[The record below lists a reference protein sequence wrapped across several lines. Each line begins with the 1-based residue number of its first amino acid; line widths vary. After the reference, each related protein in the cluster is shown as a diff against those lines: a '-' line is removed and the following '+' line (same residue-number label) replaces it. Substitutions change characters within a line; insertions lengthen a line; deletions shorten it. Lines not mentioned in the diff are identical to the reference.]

1 MRRSILST
9 AIVSVALLGC
19 ESPDLTR
26 QQRAVEEQSVRG
38 RVNAWTQALNNREL
52 ENLAGMY
59 EDFPDLTVMWLEGSK
74 AVGFEE
80 YEAMIEDFY
89 GRARFMNFATQSPHV
104 DVLSSTVAIVTFR
117 HSVDVQWF
125 DTRRDVWAGFGTLVL
140 VKDSEDGVWRI
151 HTQHVSVNPLP

>member
-19 ESPDLTR
+19 GSPDLTR
-26 QQRAVEEQSVRG
+26 QQRAVEEQSVER
-38 RVNAWTQALNNREL
+38 RVNDWTKALNNKEL
-52 ENLAGMY
+52 EDLAGMY
-59 EDFPDLTVMWLEGSK
+59 VNSPDLTVMWLEGAK

-80 YEAMIEDFY
+80 YEAMTADFY
-89 GRARFMNFATQSPHV
+89 GRASFMNFAAQSPHV

-125 DTRRDVWAGFGTLVL
+125 DTRRDVWAGFGTLVF
-140 VKDSEDGVWRI
+140 VKDSEDGLWRI
-151 HTQHVSVNPLP
+151 HTQHISVNP

>member
-59 EDFPDLTVMWLEGSK
+59 ENFPDLTVMWLEGSK
-74 AVGFEE
+74 AVGFEQ

-89 GRARFMNFATQSPHV
+89 GRARFMNFAMQSPHV

-125 DTRRDVWAGFGTLVL
+125 DTRRDVWAGFGTLVF
-140 VKDSEDGVWRI
+140 VKDSKDGLWRI
-151 HTQHVSVNPLP
+151 HAQHISVNP